1 MTINRRSVTTVAAL
15 ALFGTA
21 GAVGPA
27 VSSSAQPASA
37 ATMTAVGLSSH
48 HRLPAVAVDW
58 AAAWNGN
65 DPQRFA
71 ALFVKDGS
79 RYTDHAF
86 GRTYT
91 GRDGMAEWFNNTKY
105 FVQNAKIE
113 VTGAFA
119 GRDQVS
125 ISWTFS
131 GQLLN
136 APKPFSVPVATVLQL
151 CGNKILA
158 NDDYYNMQ
166 EVLLQ
171 SGLPADTVFG

>member
-1 MTINRRSVTTVAAL
+1 MTIIRRTVPTAA
-15 ALFGTA
+15 AAAAFGIA
-21 GAVGPA
+21 GVLGPA
-27 VSSSAQPASA
+27 VSGSAQPASA
-37 ATMTAVGLSSH
+37 ATTTAVDLSSH

-65 DPQRFA
+65 DPQCFA
-71 ALFVKDGS
+71 ALFAKDGS

-91 GRDGMAEWFNNTKY
+91 GRDGMAEWFDNTKY
-105 FVQNAKIE
+105 FVQNARIE
-113 VTGAFA
+113 VTDAFA

-136 APKPFSVPVATVLQL
+136 APKPFSVPVATILRL
-151 CGNKILA
+151 RGNKILA
-158 NDDYYNMQ
+158 NDDYYNMKD
-166 EVLLQ
+166 VLIQ